1 MEQIQIFNLFPAP
14 FLKNR
19 KALKHFLS
27 QQLKHT
33 GYHNHRVN
41 VIFCDDEYLLAINQ
55 QHLQHDYYTD
65 IITFDLTD
73 PTNQSNLEGELY
85 ISIERVIDNAN
96 TTNQPL
102 QTELLRVIFHGF
114 LHLLGYKDKS
124 PKDISQMRAK
134 ENEWIEQYKALH

>member
-19 KALKHFLS
+19 KGLKRFLS
-27 QQLKHT
+27 QQLKDT

-65 IITFDLTD
+65 IITFDLTHPSD
-73 PTNQSNLEGELY
+73 QSNLEGELY
-85 ISIERVIDNAN
+85 ISIERVKDNAK
-96 TTNQPL
+96 TSNQLL
-102 QTELLRVIFHGF
+102 QTELLRVVFHGF

-134 ENEWIEQYKALH
+134 ENEWIEQYTILH

>member
-19 KALKHFLS
+19 KGLKRFLS
-27 QQLKHT
+27 QQLKHN
-33 GYHNHRVN
+33 GYHHYRVH
-41 VIFCDDEYLLAINQ
+41 VIFCDDEYLLAINR

-73 PTNQSNLEGELY
+73 PSNQSNLEGELY
-85 ISIERVIDNAN
+85 ISIERVRDNAK
-96 TTNQPL
+96 TTNQL
-102 QTELLRVIFHGF
+102 QQTELLRVIFHGF

-124 PKDISQMRAK
+124 PKDISEMRAK
-134 ENEWIEQYKALH
+134 ENEWIEQYITLH

>member
-19 KALKHFLS
+19 KGLKRFLS

-65 IITFDLTD
+65 IITFDLTHPSD
-73 PTNQSNLEGELY
+73 QSNLEGELY
-85 ISIERVIDNAN
+85 ISIERVKDNAK
-96 TTNQPL
+96 TSNQLL
-102 QTELLRVIFHGF
+102 QTELLRVVFHGF

-134 ENEWIEQYKALH
+134 ENEWIEQYTILH